1 MINQHKND
9 MCQCHVQSLEM
20 NFCLGAPSSF
30 HYDFPQIIIYLNV
43 NKVSKIHFENMLKI
57 YLKYARDMPLFHN
70 ILKLSFCLYRMM
82 LLKSKF
88 VSYNIEI
95 WSLHCQ

>member
-1 MINQHKND
+1 MF
-9 MCQCHVQSLEM
+9 QCHVQSLEM

-30 HYDFPQIIIYLNV
+30 DCDFPQIIIYLNV

-57 YLKYARDMPLFHN
+57 YFKYTRDMPLFHS
-70 ILKLSFCLYRMM
+70 ILRLSFCLYRMI

-88 VSYNIEI
+88 VNYNIGI
-95 WSLHCQ
+95 WSLHCQLYNLI